1 MFTTMQSMQVAQEI
15 QADHRR
21 RATTWRFAR
30 RAHRRAQQPEVL
42 VTELPVGP
50 GPARYV
56 PSLAPVV
63 ALRVRTTRPVTNVA

>member
-1 MFTTMQSMQVAQEI
+1 MFTTMQSLQVAHEI

-30 RAHRRAQQPEVL
+30 RAHRRAQQPEEL
-42 VTELPVGP
+42 VTAVPSGP
-50 GPARYV
+50 GPARFL

-63 ALRVRTTRPVTNVA
+63 PLRARTTPPVTNVA